1 MQTWHRVNTLAFTDL
16 IRCRSLISTPRD
28 SKVPKQL
35 DRCIKSGFLLPSAE
49 AIIRVED
56 ETTGEV
62 DDIIV
67 KKEMKAE
74 QASQEEEAVED
85 EEPAVEVEHAE
96 GEPANQLEESF
107 QGEEVVQEVA
117 LSVTEAPPNGDLTP
131 EMILSMMDR

>member
-1 MQTWHRVNTLAFTDL
+1 M
-16 IRCRSLISTPRD
+16 C
-28 SKVPKQL
+28 
-35 DRCIKSGFLLPSAE
+35 KSGFLLPSAA

-85 EEPAVEVEHAE
+85 EVPAVEVEHAE
-96 GEPANQLEESF
+96 GEPANQVEESF